1 MMVQLWTSFARTGQ
15 PAADGVPAW
24 PAWGESRQL
33 LRIAAAPTVETEQ
46 DSERFDLH
54 ESIFARVESCEAA
67 RALEAQI
74 KSDLAAYRS
83 ECPSW
88 VPIEAGGHT
97 EWFDAAHLAHATAKL
112 HAVDEGASLVIAS
125 DFVRMELAQ
134 QTASFELWAVHQA
147 NFIAQALSSS
157 VDAHMAFGVARALRD
172 WLDAYRSCDIE
183 LFTDDPAVLAF
194 VKDAIRHAG

>member
-1 MMVQLWTSFARTGQ
+1 MNPIETASHAERWYVYVLALMDYSAFKVGFSCNPFHRAFAF
-15 PAADGVPAW
+15 
-24 PAWGESRQL
+24 SR
-33 LRIAAAPTVETEQ
+33 RYF
-46 DSERFDLH
+46 ERFDLH